1 MDYNG
6 LDPQKHTCADNI
18 FQELIERP
26 ALGKRLPQA
35 NLMNSGGLDNALKLN
50 NSGQNVNNSSSNS
63 VLTNSIIPLTNRNIL
78 RDGDSKRAS
87 ICQNIVNDDEKE
99 NRYTEVICE

>member
-26 ALGKRLPQA
+26 DLGKRLPQA

>member
-1 MDYNG
+1 MDCNG
-6 LDPQKHTCADNI
+6 LDPQKYTCDDNI

-50 NSGQNVNNSSSNS
+50 NSGQNVSNSSSNS

-99 NRYTEVICE
+99 NRYTEVIC